1 MSNHK
6 LINTS
11 LLCAAAPSR
20 SRYCIAVLAAC
31 LFTFA
36 CNSAAPPRP
45 IAESTAAPM
54 SATRRNANERAIQ
67 EALDVPIARLDGSS
81 FKLAD
86 FQGKVLVVDFWATYC
101 PPCVKQAP
109 QLARLN
115 ERYRERGLT
124 VVGLTSDKKEDQALV
139 EEFIK
144 KAGINYAIG
153 YDNSWLSTAF
163 LKGTEDATGSP
174 PIPQLFVLARD
185 GRVVEHLIGE
195 RPGGLEYLEQVINEQ
210 LAQTGASR

>member
-1 MSNHK
+1 MSNRS
-6 LINTS
+6 LITTS
-11 LLCAAAPSR
+11 SGCATVAQ

-31 LFTFA
+31 IFALA

-45 IAESTAAPM
+45 ITESDSAPV
-54 SATRRNANERAIQ
+54 STTRSNANERAIQ
-67 EALDVPIARLDGSS
+67 DALDVPIARLDGSS

-86 FQGKVLVVDFWATYC
+86 YRGQVLVVDFWATYC

-109 QLARLN
+109 QLAKLN
-115 ERYRERGLT
+115 ERYRSRGLT
-124 VVGLTSDKKEDQALV
+124 VVGLTADKKEDQPLV

-144 KAGINYAIG
+144 KAGINYQIG

-195 RPGGLEYLEQVINEQ
+195 RPGGLEQLEKVINEQ
-210 LAQTGASR
+210 LGQ